1 MSLVVMML
9 KPDCLDSSIR
19 GKRGLYLCD
28 EFFLDAAEKGLE
40 YVAFRMIDSEK
51 MTSLYPELF
60 PEYQFALTES
70 LRPERLEY
78 LSSKTCIAYLF
89 RGNGD
94 AAEVAQEVKE
104 RFRGGNEVSH
114 HDYDKNINHV
124 EKNLVYVPDK
134 ARQATWRRL
143 LFSAYTF

>member
-1 MSLVVMML
+1 MML
-9 KPDCLDSSIR
+9 KPDCLDSSRR
-19 GKRGLYLCD
+19 GKRGLHLWD

-40 YVAFRMIDSEK
+40 WVAFRMIDSEK

-70 LRPERLEY
+70 FRPETLEY
-78 LSSKTCIAYLF
+78 LSSKTCIACLF

-104 RFRGGNEVSH
+104 KFREDNEVSH
-114 HDYDKNINHV
+114 YDYDKNITHV
-124 EKNLVYVPDK
+124 ERNLVHVPDR
-134 ARQATWRRL
+134 AHQATWRRL
-143 LFSAYTF
+143 LFPAYTF